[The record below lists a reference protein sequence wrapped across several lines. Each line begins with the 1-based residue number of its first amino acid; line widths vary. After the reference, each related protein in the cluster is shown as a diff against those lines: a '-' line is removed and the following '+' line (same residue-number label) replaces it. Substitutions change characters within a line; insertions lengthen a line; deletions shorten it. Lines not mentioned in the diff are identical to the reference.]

1 MVKEGLPFVIVP
13 ALIAM
18 FLAYFQL
25 WWIAAI
31 FAALALFMAYFFRDP
46 FREGPEGEGLILA
59 ACDGTVTRIDD
70 NEDGKLVSVF
80 MSPMD
85 VHINRSPV
93 SGTVSKVEY
102 FRGKKNPATSNTA
115 SLTNERN
122 SITIDAD
129 GISVRC
135 TQIAGIVARRIVCW
149 AKEGDE
155 LKQGEKFGL
164 IKFSSRT
171 DVLMPL
177 NVELQV
183 KLGDHVKGGETIL
196 ARTRFAA
203 GVQPQVAELEYAPVL
218 SDAR

>member
-25 WWIAAI
+25 WWIAAL

-171 DVLMPL
+171 DVLMPSS
-177 NVELQV
+177 VDVQV
-183 KLGDHVKGGETIL
+183 KIGDHVKGGESVL
-196 ARTRFAA
+196 ARVVSVPPVVT
-203 GVQPQVAELEYAPVL
+203 GGSDVSKQLVQTL
-218 SDAR
+218 R